1 MNDIA
6 ANLQAPRA
14 SGFRGL
20 AGVLLSGLVLLLAL
34 AYWDAF
40 KGLWNYWIEGYNWQF
55 LIPVAFV
62 YMLRERRDLYAG
74 LTRQPNVPVGAVL
87 LVLACAMLIAG
98 QVSSTNGLR
107 EASMLVTAFALTFLL
122 FGNRYV
128 RKLFWPLAY
137 LGLMLSFPSELLG
150 MLREPLK
157 LISATVST
165 EVLRAMGYAVYRQ
178 GTFLQLPHITLEVAD
193 SCSGLNQLVSSIAL
207 GIPLAFTMLNRW
219 WERLFIVALS
229 VALGIAMN
237 WVRVVLISIWHYE
250 SAKTEVHGPHGIYE
264 LPFIFLV
271 GVAITI
277 AVAMAMSRRSPPPV
291 HRAQKVATAQA
302 GGLVSPASQAGLLR
316 AVLPALAGVAVLVP
330 TALYLTMWKPDPV
343 PLAKGFTGFP
353 MQIAGYSG
361 QRIDQLGVPFRKGVA
376 QEELVV
382 RYVSGTGAAAK
393 VFVGYF
399 PFQNEQ
405 HELIDF
411 RFNWLH
417 DGTVAVAVPLPA
429 AVPMKVSR
437 VKVDGRPATA
447 YFHYDVNG
455 RQLVDPRK
463 VKLASLVDALTRRQ
477 TNGAIVVVLFE
488 GDGAAPLSPQQR
500 DFLEQVFA
508 AAAALLP
515 GT

>member
-1 MNDIA
+1 MSELA

-14 SGFRGL
+14 APFRGL
-20 AGVLLSGLVLLLAL
+20 GGVLLGGLVLLLGL

-40 KGLWNYWIEGYNWQF
+40 GGLWNYWIEGYNWQF

-74 LTRQPNVPVGAVL
+74 LTRQPNVPVGTLL
-87 LVLACAMLIAG
+87 LVLACAMLVAG
-98 QVSSTNGLR
+98 QLSSTNGLR

-229 VALGIAMN
+229 MVMGIVMN

-291 HRAQKVATAQA
+291 HRAREMARDEAARPVSVASRA
-302 GGLVSPASQAGLLR
+302 GPLGT
-316 AVLPALAGVAVLVP
+316 VLPALAGIVVLAP
-330 TALYLTMWKPDPV
+330 TALYLTTWKPDPV
-343 PLAKGFTGFP
+343 PLANAFAGFP

-376 QEELVV
+376 QEELAV

-417 DGTVAVAVPLPA
+417 EGAVPVDVPLSA

-463 VKLASLVDALTRRQ
+463 VKLASLVDALAKRR

-488 GDGAAPLSPQQR
+488 GGGAEPLSPQQR
-500 DFLEQVFA
+500 EFLEQVFA
-508 AAAALLP
+508 AAGALLP